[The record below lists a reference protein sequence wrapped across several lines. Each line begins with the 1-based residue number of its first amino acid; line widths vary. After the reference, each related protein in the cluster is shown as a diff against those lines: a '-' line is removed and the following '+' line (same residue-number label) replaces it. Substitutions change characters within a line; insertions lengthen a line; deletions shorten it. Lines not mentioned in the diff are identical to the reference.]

1 MTDVNELKRARM
13 SLAQAVTRSL
23 NADELADRSAVDE
36 HRDAA
41 EMRLRRAGRDDLGFR
56 VNHDL
61 DATSRDARRNL
72 RQLMQLIDVELEPG
86 LTPADE
92 FATAA
97 TDGGND
103 E

>member
-1 MTDVNELKRARM
+1 MTDVNELKKARM

-23 NADELADRSAVDE
+23 NGDAIADRAAVDE

-61 DATSRDARRNL
+61 DAGSTEARRNL
-72 RQLMQLIDVELEPG
+72 REVMQLIDVELEPG
-86 LTPADE
+86 LTPSDG

-97 TDGGND
+97 TDGGDD

>member
-1 MTDVNELKRARM
+1 MTDVNELKKARM

-23 NADELADRSAVDE
+23 NADEIADRAAVDE

-41 EMRLRRAGRDDLGFR
+41 EMRLRRAGRDDLGYR

-61 DATSRDARRNL
+61 DARSSEARRNL
-72 RQLMQLIDVELEPG
+72 REVMQLIDVELEPG
-86 LTPADE
+86 LTPGDG

-97 TDGGND
+97 DGGAH